1 MKALPNFDF
10 ANITSYD
17 IALKAIEENILL
29 LADEIGGCDLLTE
42 NDRTQLVTNIIWI
55 KRFFEVAEQH
65 LYD

>member
-10 ANITSYD
+10 ASITSFD
-17 IALKAIEENILL
+17 IAVKAIEENILI
-29 LADEIGGCDLLTE
+29 LADQVAECNLLTE

-55 KRFFEVAEQH
+55 KRFFEVAEQG